1 MRSHVVGPGDHV
13 LSILQTRSLQP
24 FRRYPVRH
32 LKVQRVLYKRSNP
45 VHIPQGGSAL
55 DTQSTGHL
63 IARFKMNKSH
73 VKITKIAVGDHSLKV

>member
-1 MRSHVVGPGDHV
+1 MCSCHHGYHSVVYTMRSHVVGPGDHV

-24 FRRYPVRH
+24 FRRYPARQ

-63 IARFKMNKSH
+63 KLQSG
-73 VKITKIAVGDHSLKV
+73 ITL